1 MLGSGMHACLSLC
14 RADVWCSFELSG
26 TPFRSFFLRSAY
38 KMIRCVSRSIHSWVR
53 HIMQIIELGK

>member
-26 TPFRSFFLRSAY
+26 TPFRSFFTECIQNDQVHEPVYSFMGEAY
-38 KMIRCVSRSIHSWVR
+38 YANYRTW
-53 HIMQIIELGK
+53 